1 MTFTRTLALI
11 VGATLVLT
19 ACNNE
24 SDGVAIN
31 VIENPNPLL
40 AYVPADTAYVY
51 ASLEPAPKE
60 ITDIYIERF
69 QPVLDV
75 MSEQVKK
82 FQADYETGEYQGKQ
96 AAHFVTAVL
105 DELGGN
111 LSAEGFE
118 KLGISLQAHSAIY
131 ATGVFPVIRLGLN
144 DEQALRDAIAR
155 IETKMGFVLPVK
167 ELNGA
172 SYWHIAEDG
181 FPLGM
186 YLAVLDQQVALT
198 VFPVR
203 AEDSLLAA
211 FLGQEMP
218 AESMASTNALAI
230 MNSKKGY
237 TNYGSGIVDL
247 KKLSDEVLNPNSD
260 TRTFLGPEMTSH
272 LETLDA
278 VCIAEIES
286 MIDKAPRM
294 TVGSTKL
301 SANEI
306 GWRIELEIEN
316 SLAMG
321 LAALVS
327 DTPVAAQG
335 DHLLSASLAVKVG
348 KLRNFLL
355 EKTNAIVATP
365 YQCEKMQ
372 ELNQQAVQLVEQLNI
387 PMPPM
392 VNNLMGLR
400 VRVDDFDPATEI
412 PKGNGLLALYVDKP
426 EMFVGMATMMVPGF
440 EELDLAN
447 QSEPV
452 KIPSELIQVE
462 GIDVFALVSDNAIGA
477 SVGERNARDLGTFLS
492 AKSQDDGTFLSFS
505 HDMAKQLEIQ
515 AALSDTL
522 GIDQDEQHSS
532 AHEYSEAVKQS
543 YTAMLDRSRVDMRL
557 TSDGLIIDS
566 SMTFK

>member
-11 VGATLVLT
+11 VGAALVLS

-24 SDGVAIN
+24 SDGVASN

-60 ITDIYIERF
+60 ITDVYIERF

-75 MSEQVKK
+75 MSEKVKK

-118 KLGISLQAHSAIY
+118 KLGISLHAHTAIY
-131 ATGVFPVIRLGLN
+131 ATGIFPVIRLGLS

-155 IETKMGFVLPVK
+155 IEAKMGFVVPVK
-167 ELNGA
+167 ELNGS

-181 FPLGM
+181 VPLGM
-186 YLAVLDQQVALT
+186 YLAILDQQVALT
-198 VFPVR
+198 VFPVT

-247 KKLSDEVLNPNSD
+247 KKLSDELLNPNSD
-260 TRTFLGPEMTSH
+260 TRTYLGPEFTSQ
-272 LETLDA
+272 LKTLDA

-306 GWRIELEIEN
+306 GWRFELEIEN
-316 SLAMG
+316 SLAMS

-327 DTPVAAQG
+327 DTPAAAQG

-348 KLRNFLL
+348 KLRNFML
-355 EKTNAIVATP
+355 EKVNAIVATP

-372 ELNQQAVQLVEQLNI
+372 DINQQAVQLVEQLNI

-392 VNNLMGLR
+392 VTNIMGLR
-400 VRVDDFDPATEI
+400 VRVDDFDPTKEI
-412 PKGNGLLALYVDKP
+412 TKGDGLLALYVDKP

-452 KIPSELIQVE
+452 KLPSELIQME

-477 SVGERNARDLGTFLS
+477 SVGERHAKDLGAFLN
-492 AKSQDDGTFLSFS
+492 AKPQDDGTFLSVS

-515 AALSDTL
+515 AALSETM
-522 GIDQDEQHSS
+522 GIVQDEQDSPV
-532 AHEYSEAVKQS
+532 HEYAEAVEQS

-557 TSDGLIIDS
+557 TSDGLVIDS

>member
-1 MTFTRTLALI
+1 MKFTRTLALI
-11 VGATLVLT
+11 VSAILVLT

-24 SDGVAIN
+24 SDGVASN

-51 ASLEPAPKE
+51 ASLEPVPKE
-60 ITDIYIERF
+60 ITDVYVARF

-75 MSEQVKK
+75 MSEQVEK
-82 FQADYETGEYQGKQ
+82 FQTDYETGKYQNKQ

-118 KLGISLQAHSAIY
+118 KLGISLQTYSAFY
-131 ATGVFPVIRLGLN
+131 ATGVFPVIRLSLS

-167 ELNGA
+167 DHNGT
-172 SYWHIAEDG
+172 SYWRIAEDVS
-181 FPLGM
+181 PLGI
-186 YLAVLDQQVALT
+186 YLAILDQQVALT
-198 VFPVR
+198 AFPVQ
-203 AEDSLLAA
+203 AEGSLLSA

-218 AESMASTNALAI
+218 AESMASTNALAV
-230 MNSKKGY
+230 MNNQKGY
-237 TNYGSGIVDL
+237 NNYGSGFADL
-247 KKLSDEVLNPNSD
+247 KKLADEVFNPNSD
-260 TRTFLGPEMTSH
+260 TRTYLGPEATSQ
-272 LETLDA
+272 LDTLDA
-278 VCIAEIES
+278 VCISEIES

-294 TVGSTKL
+294 TVGSTKF

-306 GWRIELEIEN
+306 GTRFELEIEN

-335 DHLLSASLAVKVG
+335 DHLLSASLAVQIG
-348 KLRNFLL
+348 KLRSFML
-355 EKTNAIVATP
+355 EKASAIVATP

-372 ELNQQAVQLVEQLNI
+372 ELNQQAVQLVEKLNV

-400 VRVDDFDPATEI
+400 VRVDDFDPTTEI

-426 EMFVGMATMMVPGF
+426 EMFVGMASMMVPGI

-452 KIPSELIQVE
+452 KIPSDLIQVE
-462 GIDVFALVSDNAIGA
+462 GIDIFALVSDNAIGA
-477 SVGERNARDLGTFLS
+477 SVGEQHARDLGTFLS
-492 AKSQDDGTFLSFS
+492 AKSQDDGTFLSVS

-522 GIDQDEQHSS
+522 GIDQAEQHSP

-543 YTAMLDRSRVDMRL
+543 YSAMLDRSRVDMRL
-557 TSDGLIIDS
+557 TSDGLVIDS
-566 SMTFK
+566 SITFK